1 MKNAPG
7 DPVDSPDSARRIVSE
22 LHRGWLRAAGAT
34 LGGAPDGIVEVSPLV
49 SYGGEGLAA
58 LVAGV
63 TLEAP
68 ALLAAATEPLPG
80 VEWGGEHVLRHGM
93 RGCVRAR
100 RQCDAR
106 ARVRDS
112 HLAGPCMCMRHVPSA
127 WV

>member
-1 MKNAPG
+1 M
-7 DPVDSPDSARRIVSE
+7 
-22 LHRGWLRAAGAT
+22 
-34 LGGAPDGIVEVSPLV
+34 

-100 RQCDAR
+100 RRGDAR
-106 ARVRDS
+106 ARVCVTATSQARAYVCATC
-112 HLAGPCMCMRHVPSA
+112 LALGFKERRRK
-127 WV
+127 